1 MIEFNK
7 IYNENNLATM
17 KRMPDCIVDLTVTSP
32 PYDAI
37 RNYNGFSFDF
47 EATAKELFRI
57 TKPGGVLVWI
67 VADGTVN
74 GSRTGTSFRQALF
87 FMDIGFNLHQR
98 LFYEKAGPPPD
109 PTRYEETIEEMF
121 VFSKG
126 KPKTINLLKD
136 KKNRWANT
144 KQFGNKSTREK
155 DGSLT
160 PKPAQVIA
168 EYGKRTSVW
177 RYSTGFGYSSE
188 DECAF
193 NHPAIF
199 PELLAGDHVLSW
211 SNEGDLVYDCFM
223 GSGTTAK
230 VSHKLKRNWI
240 GSEISQEYCQIAE
253 KRLKPY
259 LSQLSAF

>member
-1 MIEFNK
+1 MIELNK
-7 IYNENNLATM
+7 IYNEDNLATM

-37 RNYNGFSFDF
+37 RNYNGFSFEF
-47 EATAKELFRI
+47 EKVAKELFRI
-57 TKPGGVLVWI
+57 TKLGGVLVWV

-74 GSRTGTSFRQALF
+74 GSRTGTSFRQALY

>member
-109 PTRYEETIEEMF
+109 PTRYEETIEELF
-121 VFSKG
+121 ILIKILIFQ
-126 KPKTINLLKD
+126 TIGILILITLLSMI
-136 KKNRWANT
+136 N
-144 KQFGNKSTREK
+144 
-155 DGSLT
+155 
-160 PKPAQVIA
+160 
-168 EYGKRTSVW
+168 
-177 RYSTGFGYSSE
+177 
-188 DECAF
+188 
-193 NHPAIF
+193 
-199 PELLAGDHVLSW
+199 
-211 SNEGDLVYDCFM
+211 
-223 GSGTTAK
+223 
-230 VSHKLKRNWI
+230 
-240 GSEISQEYCQIAE
+240 
-253 KRLKPY
+253 PY
-259 LSQLSAF
+259 